1 MPFRQPVD
9 VARVQ
14 QLLAQGLT
22 QTQVHLRTGVSKN
35 AVCLIANGKYQT
47 STRKDA

>member
-9 VARVQ
+9 VARVK
-14 QLLAQGLT
+14 QLLSQGLT

-35 AVCLIANGKYQT
+35 VVCLIAHGKYRE
-47 STRKDA
+47 SAK